1 MNIFKL
7 YFKKILLVLLLI
19 FGVIVTPFEIIFKAF
34 YSIFTSD
41 EGPKYVIRKEIN
53 EFKIAIKIIFEE
65 LKK

>member
-7 YFKKILLVLLLI
+7 YFKRILLVLLLI
-19 FGVIVTPFEIIFKAF
+19 FGVIVTPFEIIFKVF

-41 EGPKYVIRKEIN
+41 GSPKYVIRKEIN
-53 EFKIAIKIIFEE
+53 EFKIAIKIIFKG